1 MLKKW
6 RKSELKQFTIIGFEA
21 MKQTVESV
29 YIHFY
34 LNGVFVLAIPPFRRK
49 ACAVQ
54 LHGLSAN

>member
-1 MLKKW
+1 
-6 RKSELKQFTIIGFEA
+6 

-29 YIHFY
+29 YFHFY

-54 LHGLSAN
+54 VHGLSAN